1 VREIDDSS
9 SAPKRV
15 VLASSNA
22 GKLRE
27 FSELLAGCGFALAR
41 QSDFGI
47 SPPAETGTTFLE
59 NALIKARNAARI
71 AGLPAVADD
80 SGIEVDALDGAPGVH
95 SARYAGED
103 AGDEANLDKLL
114 AALSGRPSHQRGARY
129 RCVIVYV
136 DRADDPR
143 PLIGEGSW
151 EGSII
156 DGRRGAGGFGYDPSF
171 VPVGDTRTVAEM
183 PAQEK
188 NLKSHRAQALRAFLA
203 QLPRG
208 GALRP

>member
-1 VREIDDSS
+1 MAA
-9 SAPKRV
+9 APSRV

-27 FSELLAGCGFALAR
+27 FSELFAGRGFTLAR

-47 SPPAETGTTFLE
+47 EPPPETGSTFLE

-71 AGLPAVADD
+71 TGLPAIADD
-80 SGIEVDALDGAPGVH
+80 SGIEVDALGGAPGVH
-95 SARYAGED
+95 SARFAGEG
-103 AGDEANLDKLL
+103 ASDEANLDKLL
-114 AALSGRPSHQRGARY
+114 SALKGVDPPRRGARY

-136 DRADDPR
+136 ASAGDES
-143 PLIGEGSW
+143 PLIGEGCW

-156 DGRRGAGGFGYDPSF
+156 AGRRGTGGFGYDPSF
-171 VPVGDTRTVAEM
+171 VPAGDTRTVAEI

-188 NLKSHRAQALRAFLA
+188 NLKSHRAQALGAFLA
-203 QLPRG
+203 RFSRG
-208 GALRP
+208 R